1 VPLNETGMQNNDYL
15 AIWHNLLLPIAYE
28 YNPEL
33 VLISAG
39 YDAGMSFVNLFI
51 KSIKLVEKI
60 LGLSFLRVK
69 LNFKN

>member
-39 YDAGMSFVNLFI
+39 YDAGMCFSKSFYQI
-51 KSIKLVEKI
+51 Y
-60 LGLSFLRVK
+60 
-69 LNFKN
+69 

>member
-1 VPLNETGMQNNDYL
+1 MPLNETGMQNNDYL

>member
-1 VPLNETGMQNNDYL
+1 MPLNETGMQNNDYL

-51 KSIKLVEKI
+51 KSIKFVEKI
-60 LGLSFLRVK
+60 LGLSFLRIK
-69 LNFKN
+69 PNFKN

>member
-51 KSIKLVEKI
+51 KSIKFVEKI
-60 LGLSFLRVK
+60 LGLSFLRIK
-69 LNFKN
+69 PNFKN